1 MIKPFNKYY
10 VLRITSLHIKKAIDT
25 SIRKTYDRLKDVP
38 SKNEVFET
46 LDVLHKIRKLMED
59 FEANNKHLYQKPED
73 NKKDEDETHKT
84 SGHNQKDTVP
94 ESGSGDQTTNS

>member
-38 SKNEVFET
+38 TKNEVFET

-59 FEANNKHLYQKPED
+59 FESNNKHLYQKPEE
-73 NKKDEDETHKT
+73 NKDKENETHKT
-84 SGHNQKDTVP
+84 DRHNEESSVP
-94 ESGSGDQTTNS
+94 ESGSGNTSTDS

>member
-59 FEANNKHLYQKPED
+59 FESNNKHLYQKPEE
-73 NKKDEDETHKT
+73 NKDKENETHKT
-84 SGHNQKDTVP
+84 SGDQKEDSIS
-94 ESGSGDQTTNS
+94 ESGSRDQTTNS

>member
-59 FEANNKHLYQKPED
+59 FESNNKHLYQKPEE
-73 NKKDEDETHKT
+73 NKDKENETHKT
-84 SGHNQKDTVP
+84 SGDQEEGSVP
-94 ESGSGDQTTNS
+94 GTGSGDQTTNS